1 VGGNRGAL
9 AGSGTAEMVAEGEDR
24 AVLTRLVVLE
34 NHADFRNVM
43 RVLLGQKPDLE
54 VVAKVKAL
62 ADDHQRCTE
71 LHFEVAVLDLAP
83 PTTTGPT

>member
-1 VGGNRGAL
+1 
-9 AGSGTAEMVAEGEDR
+9 M
-24 AVLTRLVVLE
+24 LTRLLLVE

-54 VVAKVKAL
+54 VVAKAKVL

-71 LHFEVAVLDLAP
+71 LHSEWPID
-83 PTTTGPT
+83 TTPMCLRVPFKY